1 VSERVDAVIVGAGVM
16 GAMTAWRLAL
26 RGRSVVL
33 LEQYALLHAHG
44 SSHGQ
49 TRIMRVA
56 YRDANY
62 TSLAGESLGL
72 WRDLESAS
80 NAQLLEQSGQLDHGE
95 PEVIDVIEAG
105 LLRNGWAAQR
115 LMPDA
120 ATERWPGMIFDR
132 AVVFSPDGGRVFAD
146 RSVAAA
152 IRTAEQLGAVAHDRT
167 PVERIERT
175 VRGARV
181 HSASG
186 SWDAGVVVLCAG
198 PWLPELA
205 RDLAPLPPLTVTQQ
219 QPVHFGIRPGFHFP
233 SFVHHPGGT
242 GPLGFGAYGLESPG
256 EGVKVGI
263 ESTIRT
269 VTPTTRTYE
278 GDPLVTEAAREYAE
292 LWLPGADTS
301 QHTSVTCLFTET
313 ADSHFVLE
321 RHGPIV
327 ICSPCSGHGFKF
339 APAIG
344 ERTAR
349 LALGDTSLPPLP
361 SG

>member
-1 VSERVDAVIVGAGVM
+1 VSERVDAVVVGAGVM
-16 GAMTAWRLAL
+16 GAMTAWQLAL

-33 LEQYALLHAHG
+33 LEQFPLLHAHG

-56 YRDANY
+56 YRDPRY
-62 TSLAGESLGL
+62 TQLAGEALGL
-72 WRDLESAS
+72 WRDLETAS
-80 NAQLLEQSGQLDHGE
+80 DEHLLEQSGQLDHGE
-95 PEVIDVIEAG
+95 PEVIDEIEAG
-105 LLRNGWAAQR
+105 LFRTGWAAER
-115 LMPDA
+115 LTPDDA
-120 ATERWPGMIFDR
+120 AERWPGMVFDR

-152 IRTAEQLGAVAHDRT
+152 VRTAVRLGAVVHDQT
-167 PVERIERT
+167 PVERLERT
-175 VRGARV
+175 ANGVRV

-186 SWDAGVVVLCAG
+186 SWDAGAVVVCAG

-205 RDLAPLPPLTVTQQ
+205 GGLVPLPPLTITQQ
-219 QPVHFGIRPGFHFP
+219 QPVHFAIRPGFHFP

-242 GPLGFGAYGLESPG
+242 GPLSFGAYGLASPG

-263 ESTIRT
+263 ESTIRA
-269 VTPTTRTYE
+269 VTPATRSYDE
-278 GDPLVTEAAREYAE
+278 DPVVTAAAREYAE
-292 LWLPGADTS
+292 QWLPGADTS
-301 QHTSVTCLFTET
+301 RHSAVTCLFTET
-313 ADSHFVLE
+313 VNSHFVLE
-321 RHGPIV
+321 RHGPII

-349 LALGDTSLPPLP
+349 LALGDASVSPLP
-361 SG
+361 SA

>member
-1 VSERVDAVIVGAGVM
+1 MTERVDVMVVGAGVM

-33 LEQYALLHAHG
+33 LEQFPLLHAHG

-56 YRDANY
+56 YRDARY
-62 TSLAGESLGL
+62 TPLAGEAIDL
-72 WRDLESAS
+72 WRELETESDEH
-80 NAQLLEQSGQLDHGE
+80 LLEQSGQLDHGE
-95 PEVIDVIEAG
+95 PEVIDDIEAG
-105 LLRNGWAAQR
+105 LRENRWAADR
-115 LMPDA
+115 LTPEEA
-120 ATERWPGMIFDR
+120 AERWPGMVFDR

-152 IRTAEQLGAVAHDRT
+152 VRAAERLGAVVHDRT
-167 PVERIERT
+167 RVERIERT
-175 VRGARV
+175 ATGARV
-181 HSASG
+181 HAATG
-186 SWDAGVVVLCAG
+186 SWDAGAVVLCAG

-205 RDLAPLPPLTVTQQ
+205 GDLVPLPPLAVTQQ
-219 QPVHFGIRPGFHFP
+219 QPVHFAVRPGFRFP

-242 GPLGFGAYGLESPG
+242 GPLSFGAYGLESPG

-263 ESTIRT
+263 ESTVRT
-269 VTPTTRTYE
+269 VTASTRTYE
-278 GDPLVTEAAREYAE
+278 EDPVVTAAAREYAE
-292 LWLPGADTS
+292 RWLPGADTS
-301 QHTSVTCLFTET
+301 QHTAVTCLFTDT
-313 ADSHFVLE
+313 ADNHFILD

-327 ICSPCSGHGFKF
+327 VCSPCSGHGFKF
-339 APAIG
+339 APVIG

-349 LALGDTSLPPLP
+349 IALGDASVPPLP